1 MQKKALITG
10 SNGFVGTRLVSR
22 LREDKDPIA
31 AYPAIRSNSYHLPQ
45 NNSYVVG
52 DIGPFTDWSAALS
65 DIDTV
70 VHLAARVHVMEDKSV
85 DPLSEY
91 RSVNVQ
97 GTINLAKQAADAG
110 VRRFIYLSSI
120 KVNGEETSLGEA
132 FTEDSVP
139 NPLDPY
145 GISKF
150 EAEEGLKSVC
160 KQTGMEFVIIR
171 PPLIYG
177 PGVKANFLKLIA
189 TIKKGIPMPFGCISN
204 QRSMLSLDN
213 LIDFI
218 VLTAHDPRAGNQT
231 FLLSDGVDIS
241 SKDLVNE
248 IAKALGLRPRL
259 IPVPIF
265 ILIALG
271 FLTGRSAVI
280 QRLLGSLQIDS
291 SKATKLLNWTPPVTV
306 EEGMARTIKAFLIDG
321 K

>member
-1 MQKKALITG
+1 
-10 SNGFVGTRLVSR
+10 
-22 LREDKDPIA
+22 
-31 AYPAIRSNSYHLPQ
+31 
-45 NNSYVVG
+45 
-52 DIGPFTDWSAALS
+52 
-65 DIDTV
+65 
-70 VHLAARVHVMEDKSV
+70 
-85 DPLSEY
+85 
-91 RSVNVQ
+91 
-97 GTINLAKQAADAG
+97 
-110 VRRFIYLSSI
+110 
-120 KVNGEETSLGEA
+120 
-132 FTEDSVP
+132 
-139 NPLDPY
+139 
-145 GISKF
+145 
-150 EAEEGLKSVC
+150 
-160 KQTGMEFVIIR
+160 
-171 PPLIYG
+171 
-177 PGVKANFLKLIA
+177 
-189 TIKKGIPMPFGCISN
+189 
-204 QRSMLSLDN
+204 MLSLDN

-231 FLLSDGVDIS
+231 FLLSDGEDMS